1 MASQESCKQ
10 TLEITIPIEDVEKET
25 NRVVESLSQR
35 VRLPGF
41 RPGKV
46 PVGIIRTRFS
56 SDIREEVIRNL
67 VPKRFQ
73 KEVEDRNLRVVG
85 TPDITDVHF
94 HSGEPLRFKAEFEVS
109 PEFELQDY
117 RGLTVAYQDPEVSDD
132 DVARRIEEL
141 REQKA
146 DYVNVDPRPAEDGDH
161 AVVALEALS
170 GLEKPLK
177 QDEVML
183 HVGGQDTLDAFT
195 ENLRGM
201 SPGDEKEFDVRYP
214 EDFGDAK
221 LAGKSVRFRAAMK
234 GIRRKELPEINDEF
248 AKDLGDY
255 LTMDELRSEVRK
267 SLLREKEY
275 LAQQE
280 AKNKL
285 VEKLV
290 EMHEFPVPEAFLD
303 RQIENQVEQYLRA
316 VAASGGDPRSVKLDW
331 QKVRESQREQAT
343 KDVKASLLL
352 ERIADR
358 EAIEVMQDEV
368 DREVQRIAR
377 QDREPVAAVR
387 RRLEEQGVLRRIASR
402 IRTEKTLTFLFEHAR
417 KVAED

>member
-1 MASQESCKQ
+1 M
-10 TLEITIPIEDVEKET
+10 
-25 NRVVESLSQR
+25 VESLSQR

>member
-183 HVGGQDTLDAFT
+183 HVGGQDTLGAFT

-214 EDFGDAK
+214 DDFGDAK

-234 GIRRKELPEINDEF
+234 GIRRKELPELNDEF

-255 LTMDELRSEVRK
+255 LTMDELRAEVRK

-290 EMHEFPVPEAFLD
+290 EMHEFPVPQAYLD

-417 KVAED
+417 KVAEA

>member
-73 KEVEDRNLRVVG
+73 KEVEDRNLRIVG

-183 HVGGQDTLDAFT
+183 HVGGQDTLEAFT

-214 EDFGDAK
+214 DDFGDAK

-234 GIRRKELPEINDEF
+234 GIRRKEVPELNDEF

-255 LTMDELRSEVRK
+255 LTMDELRAEVRK

-290 EMHEFPVPEAFLD
+290 EMHEFPVPQAYLD

-417 KVAED
+417 KVAEA

>member
-10 TLEITIPIEDVEKET
+10 TLEITIPIEDVEQET
-25 NRVVESLSQR
+25 DRVVESLSQR

-94 HSGEPLRFKAEFEVS
+94 HAGEPIRFKAEFEVS

-132 DVARRIEEL
+132 DVTRRLEEL

-146 DYVNVDPRPAEDGDH
+146 DYVNVDPRPVEDGDH
-161 AVVALEALS
+161 AVVSLEALS
-170 GLEKPLK
+170 GLDKPLK
-177 QDEVML
+177 QEELML
-183 HVGGQDTLDAFT
+183 HVGGQDTLAAFT

-201 SPGDEKEFDVRYP
+201 SPGDEKEFDVSYP

-221 LAGKSVRFRAAMK
+221 LAGKSVRFRAVLK
-234 GIRRKELPEINDEF
+234 GIRRKELPELNDEF
-248 AKDLGDY
+248 AKDLGDF
-255 LTMDELRSEVRK
+255 LTMDELRAEVRK

-290 EMHEFPVPEAFLD
+290 ETHEFPVPEAFLD
-303 RQIENQVEQYLRA
+303 RQIESQVEQYLRA

-331 QKVRESQREQAT
+331 QKVRESQRERAT

-368 DREVQRIAR
+368 DREVQKLAR

-402 IRTEKTLTFLFEHAR
+402 IRTEKTLNFLFEQAR

>member
-117 RGLTVAYQDPEVSDD
+117 HGLTVAYRDPEVSDD

-161 AVVALEALS
+161 AVVTLEALS
-170 GLEKPLK
+170 GLDKPLK
-177 QDEVML
+177 QDELML
-183 HVGGQDTLDAFT
+183 HVGGQDTLEAFT

-214 EDFGDAK
+214 DDFGDAK
-221 LAGKSVRFRAAMK
+221 LAGRLVRFRAAMK

-255 LTMDELRSEVRK
+255 LTIEELRAEVRK

-290 EMHEFPVPEAFLD
+290 EMHEFPVPEAFLN
-303 RQIENQVEQYLRA
+303 RQIESQVEQYLRA

-331 QKVRESQREQAT
+331 QKLRESQREQAT
-343 KDVKASLLL
+343 KDVRASLLL

>member
-25 NRVVESLSQR
+25 NRVVGSLSQR

>member
-1 MASQESCKQ
+1 
-10 TLEITIPIEDVEKET
+10 
-25 NRVVESLSQR
+25 VVESLSQR

-183 HVGGQDTLDAFT
+183 HVGGQDTLGAFT

-214 EDFGDAK
+214 DDFGDAK

-234 GIRRKELPEINDEF
+234 GIRRKELPELNDEF

-255 LTMDELRSEVRK
+255 LTMDELRAEVRK

-290 EMHEFPVPEAFLD
+290 EMHEFPVPQAYLD

-417 KVAED
+417 KVAEV

>member
-1 MASQESCKQ
+1 
-10 TLEITIPIEDVEKET
+10 
-25 NRVVESLSQR
+25 
-35 VRLPGF
+35 
-41 RPGKV
+41 
-46 PVGIIRTRFS
+46 
-56 SDIREEVIRNL
+56 
-67 VPKRFQ
+67 
-73 KEVEDRNLRVVG
+73 
-85 TPDITDVHF
+85 
-94 HSGEPLRFKAEFEVS
+94 VS

-183 HVGGQDTLDAFT
+183 HVGGQDTLGAFT

-214 EDFGDAK
+214 DDFGDAK

-234 GIRRKELPEINDEF
+234 GIRRKELPELNDEF

-255 LTMDELRSEVRK
+255 LTMDELRAEVRK

-290 EMHEFPVPEAFLD
+290 EMHEFPVPQAYLD

-417 KVAED
+417 KVAEV

>member
-183 HVGGQDTLDAFT
+183 HVGGQDTLGAFT

-214 EDFGDAK
+214 DDFGDAK

-234 GIRRKELPEINDEF
+234 GIRRKELPELNDEF

-255 LTMDELRSEVRK
+255 LTMDELRAEVRK

-290 EMHEFPVPEAFLD
+290 EMHEFPVPQAYLD

-417 KVAED
+417 KVAEV